1 VSWTQ
6 PFQVLR
12 PSGPFAEL
20 DRHRAWRPSVLQGD
34 GTVLR
39 MWYAGH
45 DGSTSRVLAAEQF
58 ARHGWTRLGASI
70 DPGFAG
76 STDSAAVGAPSV
88 VRTDTGYL
96 MAYAG
101 SDGTETQVHFATS
114 GDGETWQPCG
124 PFLLGGRP
132 VAATSPCLVMAPDRL
147 WLYYAAGGDDR
158 RTAIHAATS
167 AGEGAGRGRWQ
178 HVGPVVEP
186 DGTERGVS
194 EPWVVAAE
202 RGLLMF
208 LVTCGGNGDAG
219 ADGNGD
225 LADGDGGTAVAVATS
240 ADGVTWARRPAP
252 LDLARR
258 HHDIG
263 SIGGP
268 SALRFRG
275 GRLRLWYAAG
285 DENHE
290 AGHCRLWSTDLNGQR
305 P

>member
-1 VSWTQ
+1 MTWTQ

-12 PSGPFAEL
+12 PSGPFADL

-34 GTVLR
+34 GSVLR

-45 DGSTSRVLAAEQF
+45 DGSTARVLAAEQF
-58 ARHGWTRLGASI
+58 ARYGWTRLGASI

-76 STDSAAVGAPSV
+76 STDAAGVGAPSV
-88 VRTDTGYL
+88 VHTADGYL

-101 SDGTETQVHFATS
+101 SDGTETRVHLATS
-114 GDGETWQPCG
+114 ADADTWQPGG
-124 PFLLGGRP
+124 PFLLGGRH
-132 VAATSPCLVMAPDRL
+132 VAATSPCLVTTPDCL
-147 WLYYAAGGDDR
+147 WLYYAAAGDDG

-167 AGEGAGRGRWQ
+167 VTSATSVVGGARDWH
-178 HVGPVVEP
+178 HVGSVLGP
-186 DGTERGVS
+186 GSTERSVS
-194 EPWVVAAE
+194 EPWVVAGE

-208 LVTCGGNGDAG
+208 FVTHDG
-219 ADGNGD
+219 AD
-225 LADGDGGTAVAVATS
+225 AVVGVATS
-240 ADGVTWARRPAP
+240 GDGVMWARRPNP
-252 LDLARR
+252 LDFGRR
-258 HHDIG
+258 HHDTG

-285 DENHE
+285 DEGDE
-290 AGHCRLWSTDLNGQR
+290 AGHCRLWSTDLNGRR